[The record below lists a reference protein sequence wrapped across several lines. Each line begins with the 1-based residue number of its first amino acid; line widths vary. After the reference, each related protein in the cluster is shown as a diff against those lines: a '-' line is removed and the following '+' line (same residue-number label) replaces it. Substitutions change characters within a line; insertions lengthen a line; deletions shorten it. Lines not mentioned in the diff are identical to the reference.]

1 MRLSAVA
8 CTFLSTLLLTAC
20 QPPPRP
26 FSPPPEDRHGEL
38 LEQSDHG
45 GVVVLAVAGVPDTLS
60 QSLAAAMAKALRD
73 SDVPAATSGGNSRSR
88 FLQGWASARRTAGG
102 RVGIE
107 LVWDLFDGNGR
118 IIGSRPV
125 RRDVPA
131 YRWEGGDR
139 SLMSELADDAADAI
153 TAMIRQPTAESAA
166 AATDPALHVGA
177 VTGATGDGGT
187 ALRKAMRRALRNAG
201 FRLSDSAESG
211 GLVIA
216 GRVDVT
222 PAGANRQTVEI
233 VWSVRRAGGTAL
245 GKLTQK
251 NTVGAGA
258 LDGSWGDIARI
269 IANSAVGGL
278 GDLLNRAAPHS
289 P

>member
-1 MRLSAVA
+1 MM
-8 CTFLSTLLLTAC
+8 LLTAC

-26 FSPPPEDRHGEL
+26 FSPPPEDRHSKL

-45 GVVVLAVAGVPDTLS
+45 GVVVLAVTGVPDTLS
-60 QSLAAAMAKALRD
+60 HGLAATMAKALRN

-102 RVGIE
+102 RVEIE
-107 LVWDLFDGNGR
+107 LVWDLFDGSGR
-118 IIGSRPV
+118 MIGSRPV

-139 SLMSELADDAADAI
+139 SLMSELADDAAGAI
-153 TAMIRQPTAESAA
+153 VAMIRQPTAESAA
-166 AATDPALHVGA
+166 AAAGPALHVGA
-177 VTGATGDGGT
+177 VTGAPGDGGT

-216 GRVDVT
+216 GRVTLT
-222 PAGANRQTVEI
+222 PASANRQMVEI
-233 VWSVRRAGGTAL
+233 VWAVRRAGGPAL
-245 GKLTQK
+245 GSLNQK
-251 NTVGAGA
+251 NTVRAGS
-258 LDGSWGDIARI
+258 LDSSWGDIARI

-278 GDLLNRAAPHS
+278 GDLLSRAAPKS